1 MPVVIRGSGTVEGI
15 SVGGLPDGIV
25 DTDMLAANAVVT
37 GKITDGTIVSGDIAD
52 SAITAPKI
60 VGLGVTANHLASG
73 VGGKLLQMVGSSLN
87 TSTVI
92 ATTTESTTNLSQSIT
107 PSKTGSK
114 LLFMCAGHYSQ
125 NHNGGSY
132 GPQTLLQIYKQI
144 GSGTDTKV
152 HQVTYDYVANTD
164 SVYHSHHFAATYF
177 DSTATLNT
185 TDAIKYT
192 IYAKLLYASHQM
204 RMNPSGYTSLVIQEY
219 DA

>member
-1 MPVVIRGSGTVEGI
+1 MAVVIKGSGTVEGI

-25 DTDMLAANAVVT
+25 DADMLASNAVTNAKVADDA
-37 GKITDGTIVSGDIAD
+37 INSAELVDGCLDAV
-52 SAITAPKI
+52 
-60 VGLGVTANHLASG
+60 HLASG

-185 TDAIKYT
+185 SDAIKYT

>member
-1 MPVVIRGSGTVEGI
+1 MAVVIKGSGTVEGI

-25 DTDMLAANAVVT
+25 DADMLASNAVTNAKVADDA
-37 GKITDGTIVSGDIAD
+37 INSAELVDGCLDAV
-52 SAITAPKI
+52 
-60 VGLGVTANHLASG
+60 HLASG

-164 SVYHSHHFAATYF
+164 SVYHSHH
-177 DSTATLNT
+177 L
-185 TDAIKYT
+185 
-192 IYAKLLYASHQM
+192 
-204 RMNPSGYTSLVIQEY
+204 SLIHI
-219 DA
+219 

>member
-1 MPVVIRGSGTVEGI
+1 MAVVIKGSGTVEGI

-25 DTDMLAANAVVT
+25 DADMLASNAVTNAKVADDA
-37 GKITDGTIVSGDIAD
+37 INSAELVDGCLDAV
-52 SAITAPKI
+52 
-60 VGLGVTANHLASG
+60 HLASG

-92 ATTTESTTNLSQSIT
+92 ATTTESTTNMSQTIT

-185 TDAIKYT
+185 SDAIKYT